1 MLQEREEGTGMRLAE
16 LVAALSLATDLGLGL
31 PSEHILRQ
39 TRIALR
45 LADHVG
51 ADMQTRTDCYYVSLL
66 AWVGCT
72 ADAHEMARLFGDD
85 LEVKADS
92 YLIDRSGPPLLD
104 FVVRRAGS
112 QHTPLRRAGV
122 LARLAATR
130 FAEVE
135 QFFVGHCRATG
146 EIARRLG
153 FDDRVRTGLTQTF
166 ERWDGKGIPTQCAG
180 DEIELVTRITQ
191 LADVAEVHHRLGG
204 IEAATAVASER
215 SGGHFDPA
223 LVATLC
229 GAADEL
235 LGDLDTTDSW
245 QVVVGEDP
253 GLRQELGPDDVD
265 GVLEVF
271 GDMADMKSPHLLGH
285 SRGVARLA
293 AGAADALGMIDEDVR
308 LARRAG
314 LVHDIG
320 RIGVSS
326 AIWDKP
332 GPLSPAERE
341 RVRTHP
347 YLTARVFQ
355 RAPELRAIGAVA
367 ALHHERLDG
376 SGYPH
381 GLTAEA
387 LPPLARLL
395 AAADT
400 YQALVE
406 ARPHRPAHDPDQ
418 AARLLREEASGG
430 RLEGLSVEAVLD
442 AAGHA
447 TRVRPERPAG
457 LSPRQVEVLTLVARG
472 RANREIA
479 EILGVAKRTV
489 DAHID
494 HIYTKLGITN
504 RASAALMALRLGLL
518 PEEPARR

>member
-1 MLQEREEGTGMRLAE
+1 MRLAE

-45 LADHVG
+45 LADRVG
-51 ADMQTRTDCYYVSLL
+51 ADEQIRTECYYVSLL

-72 ADAHEMARLFGDD
+72 ADAHEMASLFGDD
-85 LEVKADS
+85 LKVRADS
-92 YLIDRSGPPLLD
+92 YLIDRSGRPLLD

-112 QHTPLRRAGV
+112 QHSPLRRAGV

-146 EIARRLG
+146 EIAGRLG
-153 FDDRVRTGLTQTF
+153 FGDGVCTGLGQTF
-166 ERWDGKGIPTQCAG
+166 ERWDGNGIPTRCAG
-180 DEIELVTRITQ
+180 EEIELVTRITH
-191 LADVAEVHHRLGG
+191 LADVVEVHHRLGG
-204 IEAATAVASER
+204 IEAAIAVASER
-215 SGGHFDPA
+215 SGGHFDPT
-223 LVATLC
+223 LVAALC
-229 GAADEL
+229 EAADEI
-235 LGDLDTTDSW
+235 LGDLDATDSW
-245 QVVVGEDP
+245 DLVLAEDP
-253 GLRQELGPDDVD
+253 GLRQELAPDDVD
-265 GVLEVF
+265 EVLAVF

-293 AGAADALGMIDEDVR
+293 AGAAETLGLIPEDVR
-308 LARRAG
+308 LVQRAG
-314 LVHDIG
+314 MVHDVG

-332 GPLSPAERE
+332 GPLSPMEWE

-347 YLTARVFQ
+347 YLTGRVFQ
-355 RAPELRAIGAVA
+355 RTAELQAIGSLA

-376 SGYPH
+376 SGYPQ
-381 GLTAEA
+381 GLTGDTI
-387 LPPLARLL
+387 PPLARLL

-406 ARPHRPAHDPDQ
+406 ERPHRPAHDSDA
-418 AARLLREEASGG
+418 AARLLRAEAADG
-430 RLEGLSVEAVLD
+430 RLEGLAVEAVLD
-442 AAGHA
+442 AAGHD

-457 LSPRQVEVLTLVARG
+457 LSPREVEVLTLVARG

-479 EILGVAKRTV
+479 EMLGVAKRTV
-489 DAHID
+489 DAHVD
-494 HIYTKLGITN
+494 HIYTKLGVTN
-504 RASAALMALRLGLL
+504 RATAAIKALRLGLL
-518 PEEPARR
+518 PEEPSRR

>member
-1 MLQEREEGTGMRLAE
+1 MRLAE

-39 TRIALR
+39 TRVALR
-45 LADHVG
+45 LADRVG
-51 ADMQTRTDCYYVSLL
+51 AEPQTRTDCYYVSLL

-85 LEVKADS
+85 LTVKADS
-92 YLIDRSGPPLLD
+92 YLIDRSGRPLLD

-112 QHTPLRRAGV
+112 QHSPLQRVGV

-135 QFFVGHCRATG
+135 QFFVGHCQATG

-153 FDDRVRTGLTQTF
+153 FGDGVCTGLGQTF
-166 ERWDGKGIPTQCAG
+166 ERWDGKGIPTRCAG
-180 DEIELVTRITQ
+180 EQIELVARIAQ
-191 LADVAEVHHRLGG
+191 LADVVEVHHRLGG

-215 SGGHFDPA
+215 SGGHFDPM
-223 LVATLC
+223 LVTTLC
-229 GAADEL
+229 GAAEEI
-235 LGDLDTTDSW
+235 LGDLDATDSW
-245 QVVVGEDP
+245 ELVVGEDP
-253 GLRQELGPDDVD
+253 GLRQELAPVEIDE
-265 GVLEVF
+265 VLGVF

-293 AGAADALGMIDEDVR
+293 ARAADALGLIGEDVR
-308 LARRAG
+308 LVRRAG
-314 LVHDIG
+314 LVHDVG

-332 GPLSPAERE
+332 GSLSPLEWE

-355 RAPELRAIGAVA
+355 RAPELHAIGSLA

-381 GLTAEA
+381 GLTGEA
-387 LPPLARLL
+387 LPPLALLL

-406 ARPHRPAHDPDQ
+406 ARPHRPAHDPDE
-418 AARLLREEASGG
+418 AARLLRGEAKGG
-430 RLEGLSVEAVLD
+430 RLERLAVEAVLD
-442 AAGHA
+442 AAGHD

-457 LSPRQVEVLTLVARG
+457 LSPREVEVLTLVARG

-479 EILGVAKRTV
+479 EMLGVAKRTV

-504 RASAALMALRLGLL
+504 RASAAIKALRLGLL